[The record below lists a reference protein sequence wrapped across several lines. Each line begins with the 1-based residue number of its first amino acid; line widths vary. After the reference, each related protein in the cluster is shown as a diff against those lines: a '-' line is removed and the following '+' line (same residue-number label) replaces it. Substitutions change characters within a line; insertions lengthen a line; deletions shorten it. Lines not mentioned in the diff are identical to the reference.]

1 MSFNPIE
8 LWGKMTI
15 VAQGVV
21 VLLIIMS
28 IYSLT
33 IAFERFLYYR
43 KARNQSVAYAKM
55 VTGFLKQD
63 KLQDAIDAS
72 KKFKNSHVARVLS
85 AGLYEFSHDI
95 KSGGAT
101 VKGHDMIEAAE
112 RAIEREALVTTADMK
127 KGLSGLATIGTTA
140 PFIGLFGTVI
150 GVIGAFRELGH
161 GAASQVA
168 AAGPTGQLASQAVM
182 TSIAEA
188 LVATAVGIFV
198 ALPAVAAFNYF
209 QRRIA
214 SLLLGTDALA
224 NLVIAYVAGG
234 RIPEDLERGASR

>member
-95 KSGGAT
+95 KTGGAA

-140 PFIGLFGTVI
+140 PFIGLF
-150 GVIGAFRELGH
+150 
-161 GAASQVA
+161 VA
-168 AAGPTGQLASQAVM
+168 
-182 TSIAEA
+182 I
-188 LVATAVGIFV
+188 
-198 ALPAVAAFNYF
+198 PAVWMFNIFMNNIERFQVEMSNSSNELIDYF
-209 QRRIA
+209 IKR
-214 SLLLGTDALA
+214 
-224 NLVIAYVAGG
+224 
-234 RIPEDLERGASR
+234 RGAGAQLSA

>member
-21 VLLIIMS
+21 VVLIIMS

-55 VTGFLKQD
+55 VTWFLKQD

-95 KSGGAT
+95 KTGGAN

-150 GVIGAFRELGH
+150 GIINAFRGMATTSSTGIGA
-161 GAASQVA
+161 VA
-168 AAGPTGQLASQAVM
+168 GG
-182 TSIAEA
+182 IAEA
-188 LVATAVGIFV
+188 LVTTALGLFV
-198 ALPAVAAFNYF
+198 AIPAVWLFNIFMNKIERFQVEMSNSASTLLDYF
-209 QRRIA
+209 IKR
-214 SLLLGTDALA
+214 
-224 NLVIAYVAGG
+224 
-234 RIPEDLERGASR
+234 RGAGVKLGVRAS